1 MERFKNAGAK
11 VPPFQKVMASEG
23 GQRCLGHFQNIT
35 VSDIVGLVPRPH
47 VGCHPVSSISVSGAL
62 LTEIQALGLYPLS
75 SLRGL
80 QSLCTD
86 TRAKHPPPTHTHP
99 SPMTSLGPACLPGMW
114 TICLLTLHLGTGG
127 LSLQRTPRHPGAR
140 RGSRWHIGILTG
152 CGVLTDLGSSPSS
165 TASELGRCNSE
176 PPFYSSVK

>member
-35 VSDIVGLVPRPH
+35 VSDTAGLVPRPH
-47 VGCHPVSSISVSGAL
+47 VGCHPVSSISISGAL

-86 TRAKHPPPTHTHP
+86 TRAKHPPPPHTHTPFPHDLSGPSLPARNVDNLSPDTPPGDRRSQSPAHP
-99 SPMTSLGPACLPGMW
+99 QTPWSQKR
-114 TICLLTLHLGTGG
+114 ITLAH
-127 LSLQRTPRHPGAR
+127 R
-140 RGSRWHIGILTG
+140 
-152 CGVLTDLGSSPSS
+152 
-165 TASELGRCNSE
+165 NSYRLWS
-176 PPFYSSVK
+176 FDRFGFKSQLHGF